1 MRRERSHPNIKTGVG
16 MVEKEV
22 FPQFTGGQEMDQ
34 ALNLLL
40 VRNSGAIFFNLNELL
55 QTQVSLTSGH
65 LSKESIVAKAISI
78 AVIPLSL
85 GSRQ

>member
-1 MRRERSHPNIKTGVG
+1 
-16 MVEKEV
+16 
-22 FPQFTGGQEMDQ
+22 MDR

-40 VRNSGAIFFNLNELL
+40 VRNSGAMFFNLNELL
-55 QTQVSLTSGH
+55 QTQVGLTSGH
-65 LSKESIVAKAISI
+65 LSKESIMAKAISI